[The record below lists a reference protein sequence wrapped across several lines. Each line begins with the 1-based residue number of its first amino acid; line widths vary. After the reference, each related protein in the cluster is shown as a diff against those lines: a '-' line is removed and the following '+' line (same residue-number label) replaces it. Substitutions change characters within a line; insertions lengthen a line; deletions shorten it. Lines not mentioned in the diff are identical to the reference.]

1 MPLSDNTHSI
11 GTPVILDITGI
22 GFQLTY
28 TTLSQ
33 WFLAGIGFQLTPSN
47 IHYIVTVV
55 PCWYWFPTYAI

>member
-11 GTPVILDITGI
+11 GKPVILDITGI

-28 TTLSQ
+28 TSLSQ

-47 IHYIVTVV
+47 IPYIATLVS
-55 PCWYWFPTYAI
+55 